1 MVLLCIPTC
10 GVEAAQW
17 TYHVAE
23 VGIRASSLKCS
34 RSVEV
39 HYIGEEMRF
48 LNIEDA
54 TKNGDYYNA
63 TRCVAKIAR
72 YQIIRDG

>member
-1 MVLLCIPTC
+1 M
-10 GVEAAQW
+10 
-17 TYHVAE
+17 
-23 VGIRASSLKCS
+23 
-34 RSVEV
+34 

-72 YQIIRDG
+72 YQIIRDGSWLRGKRFAGCSTIKYGSSVDENDTALSISWH